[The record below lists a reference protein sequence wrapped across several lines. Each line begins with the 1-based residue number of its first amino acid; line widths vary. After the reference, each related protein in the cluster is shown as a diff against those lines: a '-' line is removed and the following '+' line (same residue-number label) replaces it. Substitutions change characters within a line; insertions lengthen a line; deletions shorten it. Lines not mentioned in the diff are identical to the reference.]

1 VTCGIGIQTRT
12 RSCVQGD
19 SCGFP
24 CSGPSQETRSC
35 GKAPVDAK
43 WSDFGA
49 WSACSVTRGM
59 GTQTR
64 TRHCVGGDPCGFT
77 CTGATQET
85 RSCGTAEDTT
95 VTTVDTVTVGGGV
108 GVGRQCVDT
117 NPYDCGRWAEAGF
130 CSDQNYVYYM
140 SDNCCASC
148 QGRMYTGPIRRIQ
161 TNYKSHDVVQMM
173 TAELKKRKK
182 KKK

>member
-12 RSCVQGD
+12 RSCIQGD

-35 GKAPVDAK
+35 GRAPVDAK
-43 WSDFGA
+43 WSGFGA
-49 WSACSVTRGM
+49 WSACSVTRGL

-64 TRHCVGGDPCGFT
+64 TRHCVGGDPCGFK

-95 VTTVDTVTVGGGV
+95 HTVTVSEVGGGV
-108 GVGRQCVDT
+108 GGGRQCADT
-117 NPYDCGRWAEAGF
+117 NAYDCPRWADAGF
-130 CSDQNYVYYM
+130 CSDPNYVYYM
-140 SDNCCASC
+140 TDNCCLSC
-148 QGRMYTGPIRRIQ
+148 QGRFPFGPMRRIQ
-161 TNYKSHDVVQMM
+161 TNYKSQDVVQMM